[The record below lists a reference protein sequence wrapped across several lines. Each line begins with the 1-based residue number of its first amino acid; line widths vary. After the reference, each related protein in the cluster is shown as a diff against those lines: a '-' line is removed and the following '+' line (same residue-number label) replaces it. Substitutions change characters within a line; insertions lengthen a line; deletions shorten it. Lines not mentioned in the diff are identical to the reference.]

1 MNPPV
6 FYLFAGSNGAGKTTF
21 ARAFL
26 TTQFPVSPRFL
37 NADEIARGL
46 SPLSPESVALKAGR
60 LLLGEIDGCLAS
72 GVSFALESTLS
83 GHAQA
88 AILKKAKKAGYEIEI
103 HYLWLP
109 SPSLAV
115 RRVAQRVRKGG
126 HHIPAE
132 DVHRRYRRSIGNF
145 VEVYAALADSW
156 VLWNNVK
163 EPARLILSSR
173 HATLTTLREFLLP

>member
-1 MNPPV
+1 MKPPV
-6 FYLFAGSNGAGKTTF
+6 LHLFGGCNGAGKTTF

-46 SPLSPESVALKAGR
+46 SPFDPGSVALKAGR
-60 LLLGEIDGCLAS
+60 LLLAEIDGCISS
-72 GVSFALESTLS
+72 GLSFGLESTLS

-88 AILKKAKKAGYEIEI
+88 AILKKTKTAGFEIEI

-126 HHIPAE
+126 HHIPTE
-132 DVHRRYRRSIGNF
+132 DIRRRYRRSIENF
-145 VEVYAALADSW
+145 VRIYAPLADYW
-156 VLWNNVK
+156 ALWDNAR

-173 HATLTTLREFLLP
+173 NATLISLEERLLP